1 MIALFVLAGLLAVAR
16 WQWRLW
22 REHRH
27 DPLIEAAA
35 AQHGLPPGLV
45 KAVVWR
51 ESRFD
56 PGALGTKGEFGL
68 MQVTGDAAQEWADA
82 RRDRLF
88 QPRHLLDPATNLHA
102 GSFYLAKVA
111 RRYAATD
118 RPHAYALADYNA
130 GRGNVL
136 RWMKG
141 PAQTNSQAF
150 LQAMTFPGTRDYVRS
165 ILGRASLYQVE
176 FAAGPRR

>member
-1 MIALFVLAGLLAVAR
+1 MRQR
-16 WQWRLW
+16 WQWL

-27 DPLIEAAA
+27 DALIRSAA
-35 AQHGLPPGLV
+35 AQHGLPAELV

-56 PGALGTKGEFGL
+56 AGAMGSKGEIGL

-82 RRDRLF
+82 RRDRRF
-88 QPRHLLDPATNLHA
+88 DRMHLLDPATNLHA
-102 GSFYLAKVA
+102 GSFYLSKVS
-111 RRYAATD
+111 RRYGATD
-118 RPHAYALADYNA
+118 SPFAYALADYNA

-141 PAQTNSQAF
+141 AAQTNAQAF
-150 LQAMTFPGTRDYVRS
+150 LESMTFPGTREYVRS
-165 ILGRASLYQVE
+165 ILRRAPGYRDD
-176 FAAGPRR
+176 FATAP